1 MNSVSST
8 VVTNARRTAG
18 IRVPRFFSLQTVANK
33 QRNYLKE
40 LIRVLKDTTVH
51 TIMIMDAIVAITTFA
66 AFSALEMR
74 FPMRIM
80 YSTDGSTDA
89 TSTEENYRLLI
100 KNLT

>member
-18 IRVPRFFSLQTVANK
+18 IRVPRFFSLQIVANK

-51 TIMIMDAIVAITTFA
+51 TTMIMDAIVAITTFA

-74 FPMRIM
+74 FPIRMI
-80 YSTDGSTDA
+80 YNTDGKTDA
-89 TSTEENYRLLI
+89 VRTEEKLPIRD
-100 KNLT
+100 